1 MKPQGS
7 GDGMTLF
14 WSSRS
19 PYARYVTVVANECGL
34 IDRISLERV
43 AVSPS
48 RFHSEVSR
56 HNPLGKIPTL
66 VLADGRSIIDS
77 KMICRFLDQNGA
89 TPGALVPTGDEHWE
103 MTKLEAIGVGLADL
117 GVGYV
122 IEEFRMKG
130 SPPSPQ
136 ALAAQERVR
145 YVLDSLEQ
153 LVPSL
158 AAGPPHLGTFA
169 VAVALKYLD
178 FRTGAAGE
186 WRQSRPSL
194 GQWLDDGMARRES
207 FLATEFENV
216 V

>member
-1 MKPQGS
+1 MTDRTPEQ
-7 GDGMTLF
+7 DMTLY

-19 PYARYVTVVANECGL
+19 PYARFATVVAHECGM
-34 IDRISLERV
+34 IDRIFLNRV
-43 AVSPS
+43 AVSPM

-56 HNPLGKIPTL
+56 HNPLGKIPVL

-77 KMICRFLDQNGA
+77 KMICRFLDQNGSN
-89 TPGALVPTGDEHWE
+89 PGALVPSGDKHWE
-103 MTKLEAIGVGLADL
+103 MTKLEAIGIGLADL
-117 GVGYV
+117 AVGYV
-122 IEEFRMKG
+122 MEEFRLKG
-130 SPPSPQ
+130 AAPSPQ
-136 ALAAQERVR
+136 ASAAQERVA

-186 WRQSRPSL
+186 WRQGRSSL
-194 GQWLDDGMARRES
+194 AQWLDAMAQRPS
-207 FLATEFENV
+207 FLATEFEQV